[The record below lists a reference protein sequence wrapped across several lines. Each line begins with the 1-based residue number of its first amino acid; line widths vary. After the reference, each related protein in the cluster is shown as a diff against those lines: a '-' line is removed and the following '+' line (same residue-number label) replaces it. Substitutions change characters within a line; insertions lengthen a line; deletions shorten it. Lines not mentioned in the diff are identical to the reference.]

1 MTRNYTNIRYTTGD
15 SASTVTTQIADKADI
30 TYVDAQIADKADT
43 TYVDAQIASSIPS
56 WETVTTNTTLVS
68 GTRYIVDTSST
79 SVQLTLPSS
88 PSIGDEV
95 RLIDGTGNAATNNII
110 LASTA
115 NIQGA
120 TDDLTITTNR
130 AAFAVVY
137 FDSTNGWL
145 LMEI

>member
-30 TYVDAQIADKADT
+30 